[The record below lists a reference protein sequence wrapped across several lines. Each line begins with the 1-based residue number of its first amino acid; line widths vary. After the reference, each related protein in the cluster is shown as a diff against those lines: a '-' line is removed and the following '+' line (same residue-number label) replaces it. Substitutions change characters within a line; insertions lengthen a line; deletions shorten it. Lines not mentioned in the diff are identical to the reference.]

1 MAKLFIVEDDASLK
15 DELIIFFEKQQHQC
29 LTSDSYTDIVET
41 ILANDVDAVILDLN
55 LPKTD
60 GFYICRELR
69 KHSPLPILI
78 LTSQN
83 TEMNELMS
91 LNLGADDF
99 VAKPFHPQIL
109 LARIELLIRKAS
121 NITIPDIIVY
131 RDLKVNMANFEV
143 VSQSGSCILTKNEF
157 AIFKMLLDHINKI
170 VTRDQLMHQLWNSNE
185 FIDDN
190 TLTVNVTRLRQ
201 KLKQLTADEV
211 IETRRG
217 VGYIIYD

>member
-1 MAKLFIVEDDASLK
+1 MAKLFIVEDDATLK
-15 DELIIFFEKQQHQC
+15 EELMIFFEKQQYHC
-29 LTSDSYTDIVET
+29 VSSDVYTNIVET
-41 ILANDVDAVILDLN
+41 ILAENVDLLILDLN

-60 GFYICRELR
+60 GFYICREIR
-69 KHSPLPILI
+69 KHSTIPILI

-91 LNLGADDF
+91 LNIGADDF

-109 LARIELLIRKAS
+109 LARVALLIRKGS
-121 NITIPDIIVY
+121 KSGGGDSIRY
-131 RDLKVNMANFEV
+131 RDLQLSMAHFEV
-143 VSQSGSCILTKNEF
+143 VGPLGTCVLTKNEV
-157 AIFKMLLDHINKI
+157 AILKMLLDHRNSI
-170 VTRDQLMHQLWNSNE
+170 VSRDQLMHHLWNSNE

-201 KLKQLTADEV
+201 KLKQLTLDE
-211 IETRRG
+211 IIQTRRG

>member
-1 MAKLFIVEDDASLK
+1 MAKLFIVEDDIALK
-15 DELIIFFEKQQHQC
+15 EELIIFFEKQQYQC
-29 LTSDSYTDIVET
+29 LSSDAYDNIVEI
-41 ILANDVDAVILDLN
+41 ILQSDVDVVILDLN
-55 LPKTD
+55 IPMTD
-60 GFYICRELR
+60 GFYICREIR
-69 KHSPLPILI
+69 KHSTVPVLI

-91 LNLGADDF
+91 LNIGADDF

-121 NITIPDIIVY
+121 NVTILDSIVY

-143 VSQSGSCILTKNEF
+143 VSQSGSCILTKNEM
-157 AIFKMLLDHINKI
+157 AIFKMLLDHTNKI